1 MRLTEKDSQ
10 AVFLKKR
17 EVTVV
22 PKLGEKITYINPKEL
37 QMSLQAAEG
46 LVMAQIYGSK
56 LNTVKT
62 AKYIGTDINEGENE
76 LDGVCVFVPE
86 TAEPDF
92 HITSI
97 KTYSQHK
104 TLVLERL

>member
-1 MRLTEKDSQ
+1 MRLTEKDTTT
-10 AVFLKKR
+10 VYLKKR

-22 PKLGEKITYINPKEL
+22 PKLGEKIVYGSPKEL

-46 LVMAQIYGSK
+46 LVMAQIYGNK

-76 LDGVCVFVPE
+76 LDGVCIFVPT

-104 TLVLERL
+104 TLILERL